1 MWVAFCAVASS
12 RRLQPFYPKHTF
24 HLKESPFPVAW
35 GGGVPSR
42 RPAARQSAPS
52 PVGSHAAPA
61 QEGCEE
67 GPSGLWGERQPPPSA
82 ASFPSSC
89 SSCSS
94 LFVLFFKTFLIQNW
108 ASISIFICYSL
119 LIVCRMNLGKR
130 RRKFL
135 LSFLDETALLMEG
148 RMCPSIA
155 NGFAGSLLS
164 SQLTGWSRWFLSPV
178 NDEGA

>member
-1 MWVAFCAVASS
+1 MLCAFCSLACSVWACLAQRHDASVCPQVSLAVAPPMWVAFCAVASS

-94 LFVLFFKTFLIQNW
+94 LFVLFFKTFLIQN
-108 ASISIFICYSL
+108 
-119 LIVCRMNLGKR
+119 
-130 RRKFL
+130 
-135 LSFLDETALLMEG
+135 
-148 RMCPSIA
+148 
-155 NGFAGSLLS
+155 
-164 SQLTGWSRWFLSPV
+164 
-178 NDEGA
+178 